1 MRIQEVILNENTSG
15 ARNVLANKQLVSRI
29 ADHIRFDR
37 TVPANI
43 RRDRT
48 KTDLDLATW
57 FVNELDRIEAAGVH
71 GVVSVRDGKN
81 HMWIAKCYANGN
93 DLWEDIT
100 GEYPETIRD
109 FMLLKNRNLLDP
121 NHKEITQYNGVK
133 NLHRYLV
140 THYSDMLEDLRK
152 DAVLNAIIKNKRSTL
167 IVDNPDYKIWL
178 LQNRGAACAFGK
190 GATFC
195 TASST
200 DPGNWERYSRAGA
213 IFGMVPSEQRSYT
226 GTDAFGKPQKELP
239 EKFQFDAP
247 SHQFKNPLDKQ
258 VSAED
263 IKERF
268 PYLYTDLVA
277 GLRAHKNEIENPKEE
292 TGIEKKVYDVDKE
305 IEKLTTNLA
314 QYWTDKKRPAKKET
328 PAEEPPVPGETPP
341 TPPAAQVMLCLTG
354 NGFKIILIQR
364 LNFL

>member
-1 MRIQEVILNENTSG
+1 MRILEVILTEDTAG

-29 ADHIRFDR
+29 ADHVRFDR
-37 TVPANI
+37 TVPVNI

-57 FVNELDRIEAAGVH
+57 FVKELDRIEAEGVH
-71 GVVSVRDGKN
+71 GIISVRDGKN
-81 HMWIAKCYANGN
+81 HMWLAKCYANGN

-109 FMLLKNRNLLDP
+109 FMLLRNRNLLDS
-121 NHKEITQYNGVK
+121 NHKELTQYNGVK

-140 THYSDMLEDLRK
+140 THYDNILKDLRK
-152 DAVLNAIIKNKRSTL
+152 DAVLNAIIKNKRSIL
-167 IVDNPDYKIWL
+167 VVDNPDYKIWL

-200 DPGNWERYSRAGA
+200 DPGNWERYSKAGA

-239 EKFQFDAP
+239 EKFQFDAA
-247 SHQFKNPLDKQ
+247 SNQFKNPLDMQ
-258 VSAED
+258 VSSEQ

-277 GLRAHKNEIENPKEE
+277 GLRAHKNDIEAPREE
-292 TGIEKKVYDVDKE
+292 SGIEKKVYDVEAE
-305 IEKLTTNLA
+305 IQKLNRLSA
-314 QYWTDKKRPAKKET
+314 YWTDKKRPATKKPED
-328 PAEEPPVPGETPP
+328 ETPP
-341 TPPAAQVMLCLTG
+341 ATETPPPAQT
-354 NGFKIILIQR
+354 
-364 LNFL
+364 

>member
-1 MRIQEVILNENTSG
+1 MTLLNLITGINMRIYEVILKENTSG

-37 TVPANI
+37 TVPVNI

-57 FVNELDRIEAAGVH
+57 FVNELDRIDSAGVH
-71 GVVSVRDGKN
+71 GIISVREGKN
-81 HMWIAKCYANGN
+81 HMWLAKCYANGN

-109 FMLLKNRNLLDP
+109 FMLLRNRNLLDA
-121 NHKEITQYNGVK
+121 NHKELTQYNGVK
-133 NLHRYLV
+133 HLHRYLV
-140 THYSDMLEDLRK
+140 THYDDILKDLRK
-152 DAVLNAIIKNKRSTL
+152 DAVLNAIIKNKRSTMV
-167 IVDNPDYKIWL
+167 VDNPDYKIWL

-200 DPGNWERYSRAGA
+200 DPGNWERYSKAGA
-213 IFGMVPSEQRSYT
+213 IFGMVPTEQRSYT
-226 GTDAFGKPQKELP
+226 GKDAFGKPQKELP

-247 SHQFKNPLDKQ
+247 SHQFKNPLDIQ
-258 VSAED
+258 VDPEQ

-277 GLRAHKNEIENPKEE
+277 GLRAHKDEIENPKEE
-292 TGIEKKVYDVDKE
+292 PSIEKKAYDVEAE
-305 IEKLTTNLA
+305 IQKLNNL
-314 QYWTDKKRPAKKET
+314 QRYWTDKKRPVKKEK
-328 PAEEPPVPGETPP
+328 PEEPTADAMPPTDVTPP
-341 TPPAAQVMLCLTG
+341 TV
-354 NGFKIILIQR
+354 
-364 LNFL
+364 

>member
-1 MRIQEVILNENTSG
+1 MRIQEVILKENTSG
-15 ARNVLANKQLVSRI
+15 AKNVLANKQLVSRI

-37 TVPANI
+37 TVPTNI

-57 FVNELDRIEAAGVH
+57 FVNELDKIDAAGVH
-71 GVVSVRDGKN
+71 GVISVRDGKN
-81 HMWIAKCYANGN
+81 HMWLAKCYANGN

-109 FMLLKNRNLLDP
+109 FMLLRNRNLLDA
-121 NHKEITQYNGVK
+121 NHKELTQYNGVK

-140 THYSDMLEDLRK
+140 THYDNILKDLRK
-152 DAVLNAIIKNKRSTL
+152 DAVLNAIIKNKRSIL
-167 IVDNPDYKIWL
+167 VVDNPDYKIWL

-200 DPGNWERYSRAGA
+200 DPGNWERYSKAGA
-213 IFGMVPSEQRSYT
+213 IFGMVPAEQRSYT

-239 EKFQFDAP
+239 EKFQFDAA
-247 SHQFKNPLDKQ
+247 SYQFKNPLDMQ
-258 VSAED
+258 VSAEQ

-277 GLRAHKNEIENPKEE
+277 GLRAHKNEIEAPREE
-292 TGIEKKVYDVDKE
+292 SGIEKKVYDVEAE
-305 IEKLTTNLA
+305 IQKLNKLSS
-314 QYWTDKKRPAKKET
+314 YWTDKKRPVVKEK
-328 PAEEPPVPGETPP
+328 PADEPLTNEPPP
-341 TPPAAQVMLCLTG
+341 TA
-354 NGFKIILIQR
+354 
-364 LNFL
+364 